1 MSVFIIAAVDGVTV
15 RALCDSVAQVS
26 WSAIR
31 DFSIDYYTV
40 VYSQVSRHTRQN
52 GGEMSALFLSQST
65 SGLVAGLDSTS
76 IYQFQVF
83 ATATVGGRE
92 VSGERSSP
100 VSFTISKS

>member
-1 MSVFIIAAVDGVTV
+1 MYYDCHIIAAVDGLTVTS
-15 RALCDSVAQVS
+15 LCDSVAQVS
-26 WSAIR
+26 WSAIQ

-40 VYSQVSRHTRQN
+40 VYSQVPRHTRQV
-52 GGEMSALFLSQST
+52 SALFLSQST